1 MTTIDIVN
9 EVSGKEIMGKFLGYS
24 DSWTE
29 GVIPIYHTN
38 MGLTAPFSL
47 KHWVGYAAAGFYLK

>member
-1 MTTIDIVN
+1 MKIIKM
-9 EVSGKEIMGKFLGYS
+9 VSGKNLDGKLFDYS

-29 GVIPIYHTN
+29 GVIPIKHTH

-47 KHWVGYAAAGFYLK
+47 KHWVGYASAGFYLK